1 MYFESERSRDKFVTS
16 VERFKEI
23 FSAAEGYIDAEYMT
37 ADRSRVAGISALP
50 INAPICNY
58 VFGEK
63 VVLDYIDSIDGDVN
77 FVYGN
82 SVTVNGEAVPAEIT
96 ELIKNAVN
104 YAKAGAGYLNEKGEH
119 VIDLKGAFVGTHYT
133 VNLLLGCRVGFDKPM
148 ITTPKSA
155 LDAFGRGA
163 FRASAHTQVLA
174 SRCVMNP
181 EEAGEP
187 ANRQFYI
194 TENNQQIF
202 YSADA
207 NSNVKTAVCTHKP
220 NHTVIEYET
229 ECGLKITRIIFIVP
243 QYEGMPEATEAQ
255 IIKIE
260 NNSGK
265 KRDLRIVATGN
276 LAVCD
281 STTVMNDIMYGNITH
296 ESGVIMRGGKVIA
309 ISPASNPM
317 YAKKHRRFATMLV
330 NGETMDEYCACYHEF
345 VGRGTLNNPQNVARL
360 NSRPNRKNVSFFA
373 MAKSFTLENGE
384 TAHVDTFV
392 GHTYNGE
399 EDALAQLDG
408 MLKVLF
414 DRYSDTTQSTRDLQ
428 DVIDFYKNY
437 SSYLVLNTEDEKLNA
452 YVNNNLP
459 FQVLYQSFLSRS
471 FAWTQKSFRMIGFR
485 EIQDMYPSL
494 YYLAAMGNAPLAKE
508 MISQWVQNVYED
520 GYANHNFYWEG
531 NGAGDASDDQL
542 WLMQAVYRYVSLTGD
557 IDFLSEEYPIADSD
571 KKRSVFDTMWAAV
584 FYSGKIAVGR
594 HGLPVLDH
602 IDWND
607 CLKLDDDS
615 ISAPLRMELY
625 RKQLEEKDQEW
636 GVPFET
642 HSCESVMNAFLLKV
656 AEDNLAEMAEMS
668 GRNDYAAKLRQMSEE
683 LNANIQAHAWKE
695 NFFARCLINNPAK
708 APYTYVGAKNDGLS
722 RNPDFDGS
730 YFLNCFSWSILS
742 GCATEEQIREMLT
755 PLNNCIKT
763 DAGFLLS
770 SPCDLRK
777 ISRTTAEDHYYY
789 GDRENGAVFKHATM
803 MATASMF
810 KAAKTVSDTSLAA
823 ELAKLA
829 FWMLDR
835 VFPYKTLENPFVI
848 KSNPRFCTQY
858 NNSETLEGVGPM
870 LSGTASWLTLTV
882 FEFLG
887 MSYTEGG
894 LAFSPV
900 LREDMTSV
908 EYAIKRNGTTFAVKV
923 TKPLGFA
930 RVTDA
935 TEYYFDGE
943 KCGNIIPDPADSK
956 VHTVEIKL

>member
-1 MYFESERSRDKFVTS
+1 MYYTSERSRDKFITAPQHLKKL
-16 VERFKEI
+16 FPD
-23 FSAAEGYIDAEYMT
+23 AADNIDAEYLA
-37 ADRSRVAGISALP
+37 ADRRRVFGISNLP
-50 INAPICNY
+50 IIAPICNY
-58 VFGEK
+58 IMGEK
-63 VVLDYIDSIDGDVN
+63 AVLDYIDAVGGNIHL
-77 FVYGN
+77 VYGEN
-82 SVTVNGEAVPAEIT
+82 VTLNGKAVPAEIT
-96 ELIKNAVN
+96 AIIKNAVD
-104 YAKAGAGYLNEKGEH
+104 YAKAGVGYLNEKGEH
-119 VIDLKGAFVGTHYT
+119 VIDLKGAFVGPHYA
-133 VNLLLGCRVGFDKPM
+133 VNLLLGCRVGFEKPM
-148 ITTPKSA
+148 ISTPKAA

-163 FRASAHTQVLA
+163 FRASAHTQVYA

-202 YSADA
+202 YSADPKV
-207 NSNVKTAVCTHKP
+207 NVKSATCTHKP

-229 ECGLKITRIIFIVP
+229 ECGLKITRTIFILP

-255 IIKIE
+255 IVKME
-260 NNSGK
+260 NISGRD
-265 KRDLRIVATGN
+265 RDLRIVMTGM

-281 STTVMNDIMYGNITH
+281 SLTVMNDIMYGNITH
-296 ESGVIMRGGKVIA
+296 ESGVIMDNGKVIA

-330 NGETMDEYCACYHEF
+330 NGETMDEYCANYNEF
-345 VGRGTLNNPQNVARL
+345 VGNGTLEKPQNVAYL

-373 MAKSFTLENGE
+373 MAKNFTVKAGE
-384 TAHVDTFV
+384 TAHIDEFI
-392 GHTYNGE
+392 GYTYNE
-399 EDALAQLDG
+399 EGDALEQIDG

-414 DRYSDTTQSTRDLQ
+414 DRYADVTQSAKDLQ
-428 DVIDFYKNY
+428 DVIDFYRNY
-437 SSYLVLNTEDEKLNA
+437 SSYLILNTEDPKLNA

-557 IDFLSEEYPIADSD
+557 VAFLEEEYPIAGSN
-571 KKRSVFDTMWAAV
+571 KKRTVFETMWAAV
-584 FYSGKIAVGR
+584 FYSGKIAVGK

-625 RKQLEEKDQEW
+625 RKQIEEKGQEW

-656 AEDNLAEMAEMS
+656 AEDNLAEMAEMI
-668 GRNDYAAKLRQMSEE
+668 GNKEKATELRKMSEE
-683 LNANIQAHAWKE
+683 LQANIQAHAWKE

-708 APYTYVGAKNDGLS
+708 GGYTYVGAKNDGLS

-730 YFLNCFSWSILS
+730 YFLNCFSWSILA
-742 GCATEEQIREMLT
+742 GCATEEQIKAMLV

-770 SPCDLRK
+770 SPCDLGK
-777 ISRTTAEDHYYY
+777 ISKTTAEDHYYY

-803 MATASMF
+803 MATAAMF
-810 KAAKTVSDTSLAA
+810 KAAKTVCDTELAA
-823 ELAKLA
+823 ELTEMA

-835 VFPYKTLENPFVI
+835 VFPYKTMEKPFVI

-887 MSYTEGG
+887 MGYTEDG
-894 LAFSPV
+894 LTFSPI
-900 LREDMTSV
+900 LRGDMTSV
-908 EYAIKRNGTTFAVKV
+908 DYEIKRNGTTFAVKV

-930 RVTDA
+930 RVTDK
-935 TEYYFDGE
+935 TEYFFDGA
-943 KCGNIIPDPADSK
+943 KCDNIIPDPADGK
-956 VHTVEIKL
+956 KHTVEIRL